1 MLTAKKKSDDKQ
13 RTLITKAK
21 NAGLLEIQTW
31 TDLIQSQDKEAR
43 RILRQSKGFVSA
55 KQALL
60 ERGDRL
66 LVEREQLELKIDYTH
81 TKCKHGTYVPDFAS
95 ALLYTEDQDG
105 DCAHEHFLVEGD
117 GNMVKVEFPRALT
130 RPPDKHRS
138 GRPSC
143 QKTGPWIR

>member
-66 LVEREQLELKIDYTH
+66 LVEREQLELK
-81 TKCKHGTYVPDFAS
+81 VPDFAS